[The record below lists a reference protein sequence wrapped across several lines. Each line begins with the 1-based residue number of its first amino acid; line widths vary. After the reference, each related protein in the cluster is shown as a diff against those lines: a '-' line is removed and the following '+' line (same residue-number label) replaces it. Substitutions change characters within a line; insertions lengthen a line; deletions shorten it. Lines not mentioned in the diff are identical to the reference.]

1 MVAPSLKSRLTGAAL
16 AVPAVNKPKIGIDF
30 KFQGK
35 ANAQTGNG
43 CAF

>member
-1 MVAPSLKSRLTGAAL
+1 MNSTLREGYCDELKL
-16 AVPAVNKPKIGIDF
+16 KIFYIDF
-30 KFQGK
+30 KLQGK